1 MLRTGIQNEYMKS
14 VTVNGE
20 DVTDV
25 GREFKA
31 SDRVTITMTSVVATI
46 EGNVTDTRD
55 VQLPEAGVILFSEDK
70 ASWRINSI
78 WTKRTGFDQK
88 GHFRITGLMPGRY
101 YVAALP
107 RQRLD
112 LSRGG
117 DADVSFFEQLA
128 KEATLVVVGADEQRS
143 VDLRLLDAY
152 ARQ

>member
-1 MLRTGIQNEYMKS
+1 MAAPNQFIKS

-20 DVTDV
+20 DVTDIPH
-25 GREFKA
+25 EFKA
-31 SDRVTITMTSVVATI
+31 SDRVAITVTSRASTI

-78 WTKRTGFDQK
+78 WTKRTGFDSK
-88 GHFRITGLMPGRY
+88 GHFRIAGLMAGRY
-101 YVAALP
+101 YIAAVP

-112 LSRGG
+112 VSRGG
-117 DADVSFFEQLA
+117 DADVAFFEQLA
-128 KEATLVVVGADEQRS
+128 KEATSLVIGPDEQRT
-143 VDLRLLDAY
+143 VDLRMLDAY